1 MRIDDSMPPAA
12 APSETSD
19 SDTDATQSDDQQG
32 EGSPFSR
39 ILAKKQEGRQ
49 EGTPSKGNF
58 GGKKD
63 DTSSLATLQMPAEL
77 SSPVQPEA
85 ISAKH
90 SVELPPELQ
99 QLVREISV
107 VAGKHQAHIE
117 MNSNVLKGLQVH
129 IENQNGAVSIQFLT
143 SSPEVATLITNN
155 LSLLSKGLDDRG
167 VNVSDIRIGSAQKT
181 SDSYTGGRGSG
192 GRSSSGGGQG
202 AKR

>member
-12 APSETSD
+12 ATSETGD
-19 SDTDATQSDDQQG
+19 SDTDTTQSEDQQG

-49 EGTPSKGNF
+49 EGGSTKGSF
-58 GGKKD
+58 GGKKE
-63 DTSSLATLQMPAEL
+63 DTAPFAALQMPAEL
-77 SSPVQPEA
+77 PPRVQPEA
-85 ISAKH
+85 ITAKH

-99 QLVREISV
+99 NLVREISV

-117 MNSNVLKGLQVH
+117 MNSNVLKGLQIQ

-167 VNVSDIRIGSAQKT
+167 VNVSDIRIGSSQKT
-181 SDSYTGGRGSG
+181 SDSYTGGGGSG
-192 GRSSSGGGQG
+192 GRSSSSGGQG